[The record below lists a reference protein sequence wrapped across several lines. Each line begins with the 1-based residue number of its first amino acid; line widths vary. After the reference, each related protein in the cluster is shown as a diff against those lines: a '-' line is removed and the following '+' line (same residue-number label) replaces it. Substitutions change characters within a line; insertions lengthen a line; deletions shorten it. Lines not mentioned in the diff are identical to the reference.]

1 MTQFI
6 ETLLYLT
13 KMRISH
19 LCLLTF
25 TYCAGMGYSKSSY
38 PLTML
43 INAYQVSIKYCAI
56 FLRLLLLSIT
66 IRHPGMPANPA

>member
-6 ETLLYLT
+6 ETLLYLI

-19 LCLLTF
+19 LYLLTF
-25 TYCAGMGYSKSSY
+25 TYCAGMGYSESSY

-43 INAYQVSIKYCAI
+43 IKFC
-56 FLRLLLLSIT
+56 F
-66 IRHPGMPANPA
+66 

>member
-6 ETLLYLT
+6 ETLLYLI

-25 TYCAGMGYSKSSY
+25 AYCAGMGYSKSSY

-43 INAYQVSIKYCAI
+43 IKFC
-56 FLRLLLLSIT
+56 FLNHIILTHSSLF
-66 IRHPGMPANPA
+66 